1 MINKSRHNWKDFCAI
16 YNPVE
21 VSISNTHLFVNEI
34 KAVQPPQDEFGCTGL
49 PSHSL
54 NGSALV
60 VSRGNC
66 TFVDKAL
73 VAQSAGADLL
83 IVVYN
88 ELKVFTVPDLQVNE
102 TTSVIIPVMLISNIS
117 GENLSVS
124 G

>member
-1 MINKSRHNWKDFCAI
+1 M
-16 YNPVE
+16 
-21 VSISNTHLFVNEI
+21 NEI
-34 KAVQPPQDEFGCTGL
+34 EAVQPPQDEFGCTGF

-66 TFVDKAL
+66 TFVHKAL
-73 VAQSAGADLL
+73 RAQSAGADLL

-88 ELKVFTVPDLQVNE
+88 ESKVFTIPDLQTNE
-102 TTSVIIPVMLISNIS
+102 TTSVIIPVMLISNVS